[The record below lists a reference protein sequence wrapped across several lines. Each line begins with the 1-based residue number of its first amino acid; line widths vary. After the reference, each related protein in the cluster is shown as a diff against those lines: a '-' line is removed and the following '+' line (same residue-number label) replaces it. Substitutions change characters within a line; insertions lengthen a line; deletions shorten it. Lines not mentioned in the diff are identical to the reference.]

1 MNDADAQT
9 PAPARRVD
17 LSVVAAIVAT
27 LVGLLALGVSAYTA
41 DLQRKQVRAQVWPRL
56 ILAWSSARHEFI
68 VMNKGAGPAMVGSV
82 RFYVDGVAQRDW
94 KAVSHALIGEA
105 FAAGQYAQSTISDW
119 IVAPGEQLTVLQ
131 VTDDALWQRFRAEMP
146 RLRGRICFCS
156 TLQECWIVDQAA
168 QTREESYRAADR
180 CERNEAE
187 EFNE

>member
-1 MNDADAQT
+1 MSDAGAQM
-9 PAPARRVD
+9 PAPRRVD
-17 LSVVAAIVAT
+17 WSAVAAIVAT

-56 ILAWSSARHEFI
+56 ILAWSGVRHEFI
-68 VMNKGAGPAMVGSV
+68 VMNKGAGPAVIGSA

-105 FAAGQYAQSTISDW
+105 FAAGQYSQSSINEW

-131 VTDDALWQRFRAEMP
+131 VPDDALWQRFRRETA
-146 RLRGRICFCS
+146 RLKGRICFCS
-156 TLQECWIVDQAA
+156 TLQECWIVDQTAS
-168 QTREESYRAADR
+168 TRDDEYRVADR
-180 CERNEAE
+180 CERSEAE